1 MTVYNLCSTDNS
13 DIEENKKAHINLI
26 IIEHA
31 DSILDNHR
39 QSLWFLIYC
48 CLRPIYFS
56 GLIKIKLKL
65 AQNRTR

>member
-13 DIEENKKAHINLI
+13 DIEEKKKAHINLI

-39 QSLWFLIYC
+39 QSL
-48 CLRPIYFS
+48 
-56 GLIKIKLKL
+56 
-65 AQNRTR
+65 